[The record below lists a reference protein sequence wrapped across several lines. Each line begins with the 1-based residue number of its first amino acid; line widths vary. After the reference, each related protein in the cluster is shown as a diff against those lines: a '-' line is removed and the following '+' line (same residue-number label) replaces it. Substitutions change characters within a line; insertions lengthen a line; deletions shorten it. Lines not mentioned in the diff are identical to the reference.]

1 MYSSNFYGI
10 DYSLSLLHNVR
21 DDEGY
26 SDFTVIESLEGVYIA
41 NHYEHNEAEIYKN

>member
-1 MYSSNFYGI
+1 
-10 DYSLSLLHNVR
+10 LSLLHNVR

-41 NHYEHNEAEIYKN
+41 NHYEHNEAETYKN